1 MKTCTLNNEKKAIN
15 ELGAD
20 QLENVSGGYIYYN
33 EETDL
38 YEIINDKTWKTVI
51 SLRDYDSARACCL
64 GLGFNSATASKAVVD
79 YCRGLHNNTS
89 EEGNA

>member
-1 MKTCTLNNEKKAIN
+1 MKTNTLDNGKETMM

-20 QLENVSGGYIYYN
+20 QIDNISGGFIYYN
-33 EETDL
+33 EETDK

-51 SLRDYDSARACCL
+51 SVMDYDSARALCI
-64 GLGFNSATASKAVVD
+64 GLGYSTATASKSVVD
-79 YCRGLHNNTS
+79 LCRNNQKTAS